1 MEICIENDHY
11 IYVFI
16 LQFFVYQ
23 FHIKIKKVFT
33 QGFNSI
39 FEFINIIYVFS
50 SFALIFG
57 PFLIV
62 IISTLLLEY
71 FGRRFE

>member
-23 FHIKIKKVFT
+23 FHIEIKKVFT

-39 FEFINIIYVFS
+39 FEFINIIYAFR

-57 PFLIV
+57 SFFDCY
-62 IISTLLLEY
+62 Y
-71 FGRRFE
+71 FYTPLRILWKEV